1 MGCAGAGYGEPSMI
15 GRIRGTLIEKQA
27 PTVLVEVDGI
37 AYEIAAPMTTFYDLP
52 AIGEPV
58 ILHIHMLVRQDA
70 QLLYG
75 FVQLRDRD
83 LFRSLIKVN
92 GVGAK
97 MALALLSGMSAD
109 ELVVTVRSN
118 DITSLTRIPG
128 IGKKTAERL
137 IVEMRDRLEDW
148 GIATPVTTM
157 GVSGDGHA
165 YSRGPDYIKDA
176 VSALI
181 ALGYKP
187 VEASRMVRAVDS
199 DGLASEDIIR
209 QALQAMAGA
218 IK

>member
-1 MGCAGAGYGEPSMI
+1 MGYAEVGFGEPMI
-15 GRIRGTLIEKQA
+15 GRIRGALIEKQA
-27 PTVLVEVDGI
+27 PTVLVEVGGV

-58 ILHIHMLVRQDA
+58 TLHIHMLVRQDA

-75 FVQLRDRD
+75 FAQRRDRE

-109 ELVVTVRSN
+109 ELVTTVRSN

-148 GIATPVTTM
+148 GVETPVAKM
-157 GVSGDGHA
+157 GVSGGGHGH
-165 YSRGPDYIKDA
+165 SGGPDHLKDA
-176 VSALI
+176 ISALI

-187 VEASRMVRAVDS
+187 LEASRMVRAVDS
-199 DGLASEDIIR
+199 KGLASEDIIR
-209 QALQAMAGA
+209 QALQMTVSA